1 MNIAKIICTNTFL
14 LLYTSKHRA
23 WFGSW
28 TSHCQIRATYIQA
41 LGADVTKPRHFR
53 IVRHIFDIL
62 CFQIIYLELQ
72 KNPKKLTKETEFT
85 CDLGGQF
92 RISRNPFRRLAPYL
106 CVKPIVLSRSTVE
119 LCDRGRWP
127 STVCVTGDGGSITD
141 DQLGCSA
148 WAIISIAG
156 HNIAWARAQCTASV
170 RAEEGEEERSP
181 VWRLSDRLSVG
192 RPARKTR
199 LENTSPVTALWLLL
213 ASCHPPC

>member
-53 IVRHIFDIL
+53 MVRHIFDIL

-85 CDLGGQF
+85 CDLRGQF
-92 RISRNPFRRLAPYL
+92 RISRNPFRRLAAYL
-106 CVKPIVLSRSTVE
+106 CVKPIVLSWSTVE
-119 LCDRGRWP
+119 LCDKGA
-127 STVCVTGDGGSITD
+127 VT
-141 DQLGCSA
+141 Q
-148 WAIISIAG
+148 
-156 HNIAWARAQCTASV
+156 
-170 RAEEGEEERSP
+170 
-181 VWRLSDRLSVG
+181 LSVCH
-192 RPARKTR
+192 RRWMEHNWWSTR
-199 LENTSPVTALWLLL
+199 LQCVSYHFDSRPQHSLGSGTVYS
-213 ASCHPPC
+213 

>member
-92 RISRNPFRRLAPYL
+92 RISRNPFRRLAAYL

-156 HNIAWARAQCTASV
+156 HNIAQAGHRVQLVLEQRREEKSEARC
-170 RAEEGEEERSP
+170 EDYLIGC
-181 VWRLSDRLSVG
+181 
-192 RPARKTR
+192 
-199 LENTSPVTALWLLL
+199 LL
-213 ASCHPPC
+213 AALLGKLGWKTPLQSLPSGSF